1 MHEFRVLGS
10 KDSSVLVFYP
20 WPLDPLNPFRRYMSN
35 LIIIIFLVLLGCQT
49 APVTGR
55 SQMIFYSEESEKKV
69 GEEIYKEFLKEAKIS
84 KDPVINEDIR
94 RVGTRIAKAADR
106 PDYKWEFTVIED
118 NKTANAFALPGGKV
132 AVYTGILKFTK
143 DDAGLAT
150 VLAHEVA
157 HAMAR
162 HGSERTSN
170 ELLGSIGMIGATV
183 ALATRGPQVL
193 QGLYDVYGIGLM
205 LPFSRKQ
212 ELEADRIGLIV
223 MAKAGY
229 NPEDAI
235 GFWERMAGCQLSMIG
250 RLCFKSYGI
259 PDFLST
265 HPSDEER
272 MRQILERIPEAKR
285 YYHPEETG

>member
-1 MHEFRVLGS
+1 
-10 KDSSVLVFYP
+10 
-20 WPLDPLNPFRRYMSN
+20 MSN

-55 SQMIFYSEESEKKV
+55 SQMIFYSEESDKKV
-69 GEEIYKEFLKEAKIS
+69 GEEIYKEFLKEAKVS

-132 AVYTGILKFTK
+132 AVFTGILKFTK

-157 HAMAR
+157 HAIAR

-212 ELEADRIGLIV
+212 ELEADRIGLMV

-250 RLCFKSYGI
+250 RLCFKSHGI

>member
-1 MHEFRVLGS
+1 MNKYLRLRFRSRLRKGFCLTLS
-10 KDSSVLVFYP
+10 LASAFFY
-20 WPLDPLNPFRRYMSN
+20 F
-35 LIIIIFLVLLGCQT
+35 FGCQT
-49 APVTGR
+49 TPVTGR

-272 MRQILERIPEAKR
+272 MRQILDRIPEAKR

>member
-1 MHEFRVLGS
+1 MYNL
-10 KDSSVLVFYP
+10 
-20 WPLDPLNPFRRYMSN
+20 
-35 LIIIIFLVLLGCQT
+35 LIIIISLVIFGCQT

-55 SQMIFYSEESEKKV
+55 SQMIFYSEESDKKV
-69 GEEIYKEFLKEAKIS
+69 GEEIYKEFLKEAKVS

-132 AVYTGILKFTK
+132 AVFTGILKFTK
-143 DDAGLAT
+143 DDTGLAT

-162 HGSERTSN
+162 HGSERMSN
-170 ELLGSIGMIGATV
+170 ELLGNIGMIGATV

-212 ELEADRIGLIV
+212 EPEADRIGLMV

-250 RLCFKSYGI
+250 RLCFKSHGI

>member
-1 MHEFRVLGS
+1 
-10 KDSSVLVFYP
+10 
-20 WPLDPLNPFRRYMSN
+20 MSN
-35 LIIIIFLVLLGCQT
+35 LIIIIFLVLFGCQT

-84 KDPVINEDIR
+84 KDPVIIEDIR
-94 RVGTRIAKAADR
+94 RVGSRIAKAADR

-132 AVYTGILKFTK
+132 AVFTGILKYTK

-212 ELEADRIGLIV
+212 ELEADRIGLMV

-229 NPEDAI
+229 NPEDAV

-250 RLCFKSYGI
+250 RLCFKSHGI

-285 YYHPEETG
+285 YYHPEEAG